1 ITILRASEQIKQ
13 SQIEFLARISD
24 RIQGKVRHIWIN
36 NVINLELPINTILE
50 LLQHDDLKLIE
61 LDQKLPTSAF
71 LDQPDR
77 LQSLSRKTPKGKDP
91 SSFRTSSRSHHNL
104 DSIGAPEL
112 WRMGLTG
119 KGILLAVLDTGIEK
133 SHPDFAGHLWDGGS
147 TCPEHGWDTVID
159 SSSTVDIDGH
169 GTYSAGIA
177 AGIHTGVA
185 PDATIMA
192 VKVLHHASESG
203 AALNSEACIWA
214 GFDFA
219 IEHGAHAISMSL
231 SIKHADSP
239 SYTMWRTMS
248 ETLFACNVPVVVS
261 TGKLGNK
268 ASDVTHSSCIP
279 NNIPAP
285 ANCPPPWLHEEQKA
299 IAVGGL
305 SAVIACG
312 GCNKVSELKDYSGV
326 GPSTWHDYL
335 YTMSGTGLLKPDLVA
350 PSTDII
356 TTKPIT
362 TLSPQNYTRF
372 WGTSAATP
380 HVAGAVALLM
390 QACTEA
396 SLAMMPVDKILHALS
411 VNSRALVGQL
421 MAGKLQNG
429 FGSGRI
435 HIPNAYNHGKLE
447 GWW

>member
-1 ITILRASEQIKQ
+1 MNSKAGPKLMKLLERQPSKQTRVSVNIAMTLHPASLLHRADINPKRTQEQQRITILRASEQIKQ

-192 VKVLHHASESG
+192 VKVLHHASERG
-203 AALNSEACIWA
+203 AAL
-214 GFDFA
+214 
-219 IEHGAHAISMSL
+219 
-231 SIKHADSP
+231 
-239 SYTMWRTMS
+239 
-248 ETLFACNVPVVVS
+248 
-261 TGKLGNK
+261 
-268 ASDVTHSSCIP
+268 
-279 NNIPAP
+279 
-285 ANCPPPWLHEEQKA
+285 
-299 IAVGGL
+299 
-305 SAVIACG
+305 
-312 GCNKVSELKDYSGV
+312 
-326 GPSTWHDYL
+326 
-335 YTMSGTGLLKPDLVA
+335 
-350 PSTDII
+350 
-356 TTKPIT
+356 
-362 TLSPQNYTRF
+362 
-372 WGTSAATP
+372 
-380 HVAGAVALLM
+380 
-390 QACTEA
+390 
-396 SLAMMPVDKILHALS
+396 
-411 VNSRALVGQL
+411 
-421 MAGKLQNG
+421 
-429 FGSGRI
+429 
-435 HIPNAYNHGKLE
+435 
-447 GWW
+447 